1 MHCALPTTTPSNV
14 RLRYANR
21 TYNTYRNSAPTCQL
35 RVQLINKFQ
44 ITASRLYPLQSS
56 NPHSIK
62 SGDCDEN
69 FYFGLQLCFA
79 RAV

>member
-1 MHCALPTTTPSNV
+1 MHCALPTINPPNV

-21 TYNTYRNSAPTCQL
+21 TYNTDRNAAPTYQL
-35 RVQLINKFQ
+35 RAQLINKLQ
-44 ITASRLYPLQSS
+44 ITTSRLYPLQSS

-62 SGDCDEN
+62 SGGCDEN
-69 FYFGLQLCFA
+69 FFFGLQLRFA